1 MDNLMLSLKIFNN
14 GKVLFH
20 VAEMMLFK
28 IKLYIF

>member
-1 MDNLMLSLKIFNN
+1 MDNLMLSVKILNN

-20 VAEMMLFK
+20 VAEMMPFQ